1 MRVSHHPHGDW
12 LLCVRVNGELISD
25 QLVGSGTVSANE
37 WLDVSV
43 DLSSYAGTQINL
55 SIENLANDWH
65 NEWAY
70 WNKIQVVSE

>member
-1 MRVSHHPHGDW
+1 MIAEQIVSSAT
-12 LLCVRVNGELISD
+12 VKSD
-25 QLVGSGTVSANE
+25 E

-43 DLSSYAGTQINL
+43 DLSRFAGHPVSL
-55 SIENLANDWH
+55 SIENVANDWH